1 MSLKG
6 FSHARLACGCR
17 AVFREGVE
25 GSPFTVVIDDKAPGC
40 QVGLHVRNLP
50 IYDYREALTSKK
62 KARTVAVPGNWK
74 LETRNRHV
82 RLGAIT
88 LSELLPP

>member
-50 IYDYREALTSKK
+50 IYDYREALRPS
-62 KARTVAVPGNWK
+62 
-74 LETRNRHV
+74 TRVNH
-82 RLGAIT
+82 AEHEDFEEE
-88 LSELLPP
+88 S